1 MLKFETVYPNLLIG
15 QQPVAQLIKKQVK
28 LITQQPAALI
38 KKDKNLIGQQPVAQ
52 LQKSKKNLIVQQPAA
67 QFNNKTYYLSNPL
80 LVSIPWGQHILLI
93 EKIKDKLPSVKQLQD
108 EVKCFLKKIKSAKRK

>member
-1 MLKFETVYPNLLIG
+1 MKGFSFRNLKYMRQFATVYPNLLIG

-67 QFNNKTYYLSNPL
+67 QFNNKTYYLSNPFAGKH
-80 LVSIPWGQHILLI
+80 SMGAAYIIDR
-93 EKIKDKLPSVKQLQD
+93 EN
-108 EVKCFLKKIKSAKRK
+108 KR